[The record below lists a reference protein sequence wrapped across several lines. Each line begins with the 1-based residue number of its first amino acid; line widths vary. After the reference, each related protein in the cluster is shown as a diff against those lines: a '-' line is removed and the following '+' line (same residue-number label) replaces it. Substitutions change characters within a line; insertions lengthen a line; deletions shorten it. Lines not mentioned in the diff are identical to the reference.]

1 MSYIKATALTPHATD
16 EQPFVDAIL
25 VGSGG
30 TLACR
35 FRGDDADI
43 TLTGLEA
50 GKVYP
55 FQLKYIRISGTS
67 AGSLIGLT
75 GGRIVSS

>member
-1 MSYIKATALTPHATD
+1 MSYIKATALAPHATD

-25 VGSGG
+25 VGSAG

-35 FRGDDADI
+35 FRGDDADV
-43 TLTGLEA
+43 TLTGLQA
-50 GKVYP
+50 GEVYP
-55 FQLKYIRISGTS
+55 FQLKYIRVSGTS
-67 AGSLIGLT
+67 AGSLTGLT